1 MSDVSDLSGLTL
13 TKESNIGILR
23 LLPRLGGESI
33 PRPTVPATKSAIL
46 QFDAGFETGGT
57 WAGVSQLVEM
67 AYLGLQQIGEEAI
80 VEAHTYELYMA
91 LPTYRDR
98 IHPRH
103 LCLTDAATGIER
115 TRFYPL
121 ERAYRLVHGL
131 VGLVLQY
138 KRARRDQGH
147 WTVVMR
153 NFDQA
158 LHLGARFV
166 AELARRATTH
176 DAIDVFVETARDRVD
191 VELQLPGIHA
201 MAAAPQLVA
210 VKADTVTRP
219 CIDGTEAQA
228 MEQRAEASEAVLED
242 KFPSLLEFYRR
253 TGDDLSA
260 ARLALK
266 VVSLYNRRGYY
277 HEAKSL
283 LPGVLP
289 HFDQLVGSDEARR
302 MQQVTEINSCL
313 IASGDGDRALHFVT
327 EFAVSRIT
335 TDHLLASANYML
347 AMHYLRYLGEKDI
360 DHAERLILQAVTH
373 VRAAES
379 NPEARDYPFLR
390 AFIDN
395 GLAFLRV
402 RQKRHQEALD
412 LCRLAYQSVTAELG
426 EDRHLL
432 HRSVLQYNMGQVYVI
447 LGRLEDA
454 LDCYRQA
461 IAMDPFY
468 SEYLLESGN
477 ILQQLDRYGEAIDY
491 YQRAIDCSPPYPEI
505 YVAKAICHAQLD
517 QWSEALACS
526 AIGLELN
533 PNQPDL
539 YAARAE
545 IFTELGDADRALS
558 EYDQGIAVAPDLIA
572 MRVNRAVLHFNNGA
586 YQRALADMDD
596 VIARDADEPAHYE
609 NRAAIYQAID
619 RQDLYLRDLNMAERC
634 KEAA

>member
-1 MSDVSDLSGLTL
+1 
-13 TKESNIGILR
+13 
-23 LLPRLGGESI
+23 
-33 PRPTVPATKSAIL
+33 
-46 QFDAGFETGGT
+46 
-57 WAGVSQLVEM
+57 
-67 AYLGLQQIGEEAI
+67 
-80 VEAHTYELYMA
+80 
-91 LPTYRDR
+91 
-98 IHPRH
+98 
-103 LCLTDAATGIER
+103 
-115 TRFYPL
+115 
-121 ERAYRLVHGL
+121 
-131 VGLVLQY
+131 
-138 KRARRDQGH
+138 
-147 WTVVMR
+147 
-153 NFDQA
+153 
-158 LHLGARFV
+158 
-166 AELARRATTH
+166 
-176 DAIDVFVETARDRVD
+176 
-191 VELQLPGIHA
+191 
-201 MAAAPQLVA
+201 
-210 VKADTVTRP
+210 
-219 CIDGTEAQA
+219 

>member
-1 MSDVSDLSGLTL
+1 MSDVSELPGSTL
-13 TKESNIGILR
+13 IKESKVQILR
-23 LLPRLGGESI
+23 LLPRLGDESM
-33 PRPTVPATKSAIL
+33 PHPTVPVTETSIL
-46 QFDAGFETGGT
+46 HFDASFETGGT
-57 WAGVSQLVEM
+57 WAGASQLVEM
-67 AYLGLQQIGEEAI
+67 AYLGLRELGEEAI
-80 VEAHTYELYMA
+80 VETHAYELYMV
-91 LPTYRDR
+91 LPNYRDR
-98 IHPRH
+98 IHPQY
-103 LCLTDAATGIER
+103 LCLTDSATGIER

-158 LHLGARFV
+158 LHLGTRFV
-166 AELARRATTH
+166 AELARRATPH
-176 DAIDVFVETARDRVD
+176 DAIDVFVETARDRAD
-191 VELQLPGIHA
+191 VVSQLPGIQA
-201 MAAAPQLVA
+201 VAAAPQIVA
-210 VKADTVTRP
+210 LTADTIKRLR
-219 CIDGTEAQA
+219 IDKAKAQA
-228 MEQRAEASEAVLED
+228 IEQRAKASEAVLED

-253 TGDDLSA
+253 TGDGLA
-260 ARLALK
+260 AAELALK

-283 LPGVLP
+283 LPGILP
-289 HFDQLVGSDEARR
+289 HFDQLVGSDEANR

-313 IASGDGDRALHFVT
+313 IASGDGDRALRFVN
-327 EFAVSRIT
+327 EFAVSRLT
-335 TDHLLASANYML
+335 KDHLLASANYIL
-347 AMHYLRYLGEKDI
+347 AMHYLRYLTDKDI
-360 DHAERLILQAVTH
+360 DHAERHIQQALTH

-412 LCRLAYQSVTAELG
+412 LCRLAYQSVTAALG

-432 HRSVLQYNMGQVYVI
+432 HRSVLQYNMAQVHVI
-447 LGRLEDA
+447 LGRLEEA

-477 ILQQLDRYGEAIDY
+477 ILQQLDRHEEAIDY

-505 YVAKAICHAQLD
+505 YVVKAICHAHQE
-517 QWSEALACS
+517 QWSEALPS
-526 AIGLELN
+526 SEIGLELN

-545 IFTELGDADRALS
+545 ILTELGDTDRALA
-558 EYDQGIAVAPDLIA
+558 EYDQGIAVAPDSTA

-586 YQRALADMDD
+586 YQRALADMND
-596 VIARDADEPAHYE
+596 VIARDADEAAHYE

-619 RQDLYLRDLNMAERC
+619 RQDLYLRDLDMAKRC